1 MVGPPGGGCGKE
13 GACLLHVRKVSECG
27 LPAGRRLLQPP
38 PSGDGAGAQRSPSA
52 ALGLGH
58 LGLFTWDGH
67 GRGWA
72 VVRLGGVG
80 RTQRIRLPALL
91 PGPSA
96 LQMPPGLCKFKR
108 I

>member
-1 MVGPPGGGCGKE
+1 MVGPPGKE
-13 GACLLHVRKVSECG
+13 GVCLLHGRKVSECG

-38 PSGDGAGAQRSPSA
+38 PSGGSAGAQRSPSA

-72 VVRLGGVG
+72 VARLGGV
-80 RTQRIRLPALL
+80 RWTQRVRLPALL